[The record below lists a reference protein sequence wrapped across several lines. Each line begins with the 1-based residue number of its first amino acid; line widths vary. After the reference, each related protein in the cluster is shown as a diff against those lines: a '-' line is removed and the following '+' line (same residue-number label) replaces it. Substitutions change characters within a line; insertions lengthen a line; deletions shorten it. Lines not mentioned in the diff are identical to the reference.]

1 MSDSKNNA
9 NNDEKDISLLKELIH
24 KKRDE
29 TEALKNL
36 FKALEE
42 DGIKTNLNPKTTDK
56 GDYKK

>member
-1 MSDSKNNA
+1 MGDLKNNTSK
-9 NNDEKDISLLKELIH
+9 DEEDISLLKKLIH

-42 DGIKTNLNPKTTDK
+42 DGIKTNPNPKK
-56 GDYKK
+56 NNK